1 MMTTDVDVSK
11 IIKIRLYNLRCV
23 LDMSQH
29 VLADKIGVSQ
39 CAISNIESGRCA
51 STNTVGISVKALA
64 DISRATGVSLDWL
77 LGLTGENA
85 KPMFVN
91 EVVRLEAPKLSKTE
105 MLTKIEVAKE
115 EAAKEEEAAKDSDD
129 TDLEYVKKN
138 YPHIFQTVDYKLWKK
153 GTNIADVANV
163 FIDLV

>member
-11 IIKIRLYNLRCV
+11 IIKVRLYNLRCV
-23 LDMSQH
+23 LNMSQREF
-29 VLADKIGVSQ
+29 AEKIGIGQS
-39 CAISNIESGRCA
+39 AISKVETGCISSNSTGVSGKYL
-51 STNTVGISVKALA
+51 V
-64 DISRATGVSLDWL
+64 DISRVTGVSLDWL

-105 MLTKIEVAKE
+105 MLTKIE
-115 EAAKEEEAAKDSDD
+115 AAKEEVAKDSDD
-129 TDLEYVKKN
+129 ADLEYVKKN
-138 YPHIFQTVDYKLWKK
+138 YPHIFHTVDYKLWKK

-163 FIDLV
+163 FADLV

>member
-1 MMTTDVDVSK
+1 MMTTNVDVSK

-23 LDMSQH
+23 LKMSQRE
-29 VLADKIGVSQ
+29 LADKVGLSS
-39 CAISNIESGRCA
+39 CTISNIESGRCA
-51 STNTVGISVKALA
+51 STNTVGIGTKTLV
-64 DISRATGVSLDWL
+64 DISRMTGVSLDWL
-77 LGLTGENA
+77 LGLTGENS

-91 EVVRLEAPKLSKTE
+91 EVIYLEAPKLSKSE
-105 MLTKIEVAKE
+105 MIAKIEVAKE
-115 EAAKEEEAAKDSDD
+115 EAAKEEEVAKETDN

-153 GTNIADVANV
+153 GTNIADVANA

>member
-1 MMTTDVDVSK
+1 MMTTNVDVSK

-23 LDMSQH
+23 LKMSQRE
-29 VLADKIGVSQ
+29 LADKVGLSS
-39 CAISNIESGRCA
+39 CTISNIESGRCA
-51 STNTVGISVKALA
+51 STNTVGIGTKTLV
-64 DISRATGVSLDWL
+64 DISRVTGVSLDWL

-91 EVVRLEAPKLSKTE
+91 EVVRLEAPKLSKSE

-115 EAAKEEEAAKDSDD
+115 EAANETENSD
-129 TDLEYVKKN
+129 LAYVKKN

-163 FIDLV
+163 FVDLV

>member
-1 MMTTDVDVSK
+1 MMTMDVDVSK
-11 IIKIRLYNLRCV
+11 VIKIRLYNLRCV
-23 LDMSQH
+23 LKMSQREFAEK
-29 VLADKIGVSQ
+29 VGTSQTAVSKIETGRITDNSIGVSGK
-39 CAISNIESGRCA
+39 SL
-51 STNTVGISVKALA
+51 V

-77 LGLTGENA
+77 LGLTGENS

-91 EVVRLEAPKLSKTE
+91 EVVRLEAPKLSKSE
-105 MLTKIEVAKE
+105 MLAKIEVAKE
-115 EAAKEEEAAKDSDD
+115 EAAKEEVAKDADD

>member
-1 MMTTDVDVSK
+1 MMTTNVDVSK

-23 LDMSQH
+23 LNMSQRD
-29 VLADKIGVSQ
+29 LADKVGLSS
-39 CAISNIESGRCA
+39 CSISNIESGRCA
-51 STNTVGISVKALA
+51 STNTVGISVKTLV
-64 DISRATGVSLDWL
+64 DISRLTGASLDWL
-77 LGLTGENA
+77 LGLTGENS

-105 MLTKIEVAKE
+105 MLTKIE
-115 EAAKEEEAAKDSDD
+115 AAKEKAAKDSDD
-129 TDLEYVKKN
+129 VDLEYVKKN

-163 FIDLV
+163 FANLF